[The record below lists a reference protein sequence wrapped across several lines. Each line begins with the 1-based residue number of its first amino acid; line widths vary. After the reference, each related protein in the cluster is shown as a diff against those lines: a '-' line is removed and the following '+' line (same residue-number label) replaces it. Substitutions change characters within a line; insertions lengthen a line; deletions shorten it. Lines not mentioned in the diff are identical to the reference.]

1 MLRKIND
8 LERLQ
13 VHLRKS
19 QGDEVELNF
28 ELNLDMLLIFVAY
41 FQVTEDQIKLRFVAL
56 GPPPLPIAP

>member
-1 MLRKIND
+1 M
-8 LERLQ
+8 
-13 VHLRKS
+13 
-19 QGDEVELNF
+19 ELNF